1 MTTILS
7 KKNIRIGL
15 NKEIPSRMMTTLSD
29 DYTSLFENR
38 TFSVRERARL

>member
-7 KKNIRIGL
+7 KKNIGVGL
-15 NKEIPSRMMTTLSD
+15 NKGVSSRTMIILSD
-29 DYTSLFENR
+29 DYTSLFENK